1 MGNGFLPQF
10 GLHGNK
16 KLVSCLAT
24 NNFYLFTIYFH
35 NASKYYQ
42 QGAITYLGGGYGTL
56 FPRPEAKIASFQ
68 QIIAKFKKK
77 VKWPILPRWP
87 ILPHSTLLTQFS
99 VVAFAPGKDF
109 AIDGESH
116 GVSSARMNRDLLDD
130 ELIERGKQLRSGDVV
145 AMPKAQ
151 TTAGSFATSVH
162 FTLVRHDQQ
171 TFAATFDGKG

>member
-24 NNFYLFTIYFH
+24 NNFFLFTIYFH

-77 VKWPILPRWP
+77 LSDPFYPADPFYPTLPY
-87 ILPHSTLLTQFS
+87 ITAMF
-99 VVAFAPGKDF
+99 G
-109 AIDGESH
+109 
-116 GVSSARMNRDLLDD
+116 SSYA
-130 ELIERGKQLRSGDVV
+130 
-145 AMPKAQ
+145 
-151 TTAGSFATSVH
+151 
-162 FTLVRHDQQ
+162 
-171 TFAATFDGKG
+171 

>member
-68 QIIAKFKKK
+68 QIIAKLKKK
-77 VKWPILPRWP
+77 SQV
-87 ILPHSTLLTQFS
+87 T
-99 VVAFAPGKDF
+99 
-109 AIDGESH
+109 
-116 GVSSARMNRDLLDD
+116 
-130 ELIERGKQLRSGDVV
+130 
-145 AMPKAQ
+145 
-151 TTAGSFATSVH
+151 H
-162 FTLVRHDQQ
+162 FTPLYPNHPELKVTLHVMNILGARCLHHTTGPYLREYNFVRCQDRKVGNIGQDVDDRDQWHSDENRQ
-171 TFAATFDGKG
+171 R